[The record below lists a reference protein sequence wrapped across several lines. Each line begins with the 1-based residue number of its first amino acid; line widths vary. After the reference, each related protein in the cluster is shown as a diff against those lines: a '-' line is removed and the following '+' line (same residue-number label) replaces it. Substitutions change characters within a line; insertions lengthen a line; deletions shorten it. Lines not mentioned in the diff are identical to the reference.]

1 MTSVDELRHCIGE
14 KSEGIHSWNRN
25 GLPPQNLILTCVYC
39 QTTYHCIW
47 DKTKEKQQE
56 SFTRLFDEVEM
67 LRKAV
72 YDAGSIL
79 SIAYDE
85 INK

>member
-1 MTSVDELRHCIGE
+1 MYIVKQHI
-14 KSEGIHSWNRN
+14 I
-25 GLPPQNLILTCVYC
+25 IY
-39 QTTYHCIW
+39 IW